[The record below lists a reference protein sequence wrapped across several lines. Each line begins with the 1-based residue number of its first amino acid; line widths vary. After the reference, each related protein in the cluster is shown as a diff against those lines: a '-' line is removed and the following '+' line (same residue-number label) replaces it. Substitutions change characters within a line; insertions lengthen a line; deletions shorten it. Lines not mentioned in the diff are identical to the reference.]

1 MEKSTDWTKY
11 YSKKKS
17 VFSNFAQRF
26 TLSKILSDYDTLS
39 QFMENRDVIELGG
52 GNSCFAE
59 SLCRQRKLWSY
70 DIIDNNELAVTLFQK
85 KKLGCLSHNGI
96 IMDLTEGFQPSKKY
110 DLVYSI
116 GLIEHFKPKER
127 ERVIQAHFSLCRKGG
142 GVLISFPTPTLKYR
156 FWRKVL
162 EVMHLWQFYDEMPLQ
177 YGDVENILTECGK
190 VVKVEINRKLFLTQM
205 IVLFINKGKN
215 ENESETS

>member
-17 VFSNFAQRF
+17 AFSNFTQRF

-39 QFMENRDVIELGG
+39 QLMEIRDVIELGG

-59 SLCRQRKLWSY
+59 ALCRQRKLWSY
-70 DIIDNNELAVTLFQK
+70 DIIDNNELAVALFQK
-85 KKLGCLSHNGI
+85 KKLDCLSHNGI
-96 IMDLTEGFQPSKKY
+96 IMDLTEEFEPSKKY

-127 ERVIQAHFSLCRKGG
+127 EQVIRAHFSLCREGG

-162 EVMHLWQFYDEMPLQ
+162 EVMNLWQFYDEMPLL
-177 YGDVENILTECGK
+177 YEDVENILTECGK

-205 IVLFINKGKN
+205 VVLFINKGKN